1 MLVVTWTINSDSSGS
16 QQSIFQVS
24 CVCTHKAILQ
34 FQFSVKY
41 NNKKI
46 WTSDG
51 NIYTIYYIE
60 KTAYSL
66 SNVV

>member
-1 MLVVTWTINSDSSGS
+1 VEDYSLDVSVTITEQNYCKKYFMLVVTWTINSDSSGS

-46 WTSDG
+46 
-51 NIYTIYYIE
+51 
-60 KTAYSL
+60 
-66 SNVV
+66 